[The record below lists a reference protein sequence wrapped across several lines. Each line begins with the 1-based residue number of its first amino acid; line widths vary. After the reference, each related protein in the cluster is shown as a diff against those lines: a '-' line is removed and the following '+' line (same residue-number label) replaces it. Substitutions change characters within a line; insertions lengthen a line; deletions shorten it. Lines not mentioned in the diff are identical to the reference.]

1 MDDNAD
7 SGWSWPY
14 WKFGLKR
21 DDLFGTLH
29 DQYNTV
35 PSPILDPEAFH
46 HDVYEISQQA
56 GTTDEF
62 HRLLQERKQQRLREL
77 NETLE
82 SAAFEIIANPT
93 LIGTEQWQHAVQLF
107 RTRSLDSLLR
117 YFASYLPSD
126 HPWYKSADSTATSDA
141 GSSVG
146 SLTDSHGSLFDDDE
160 SIMTEEPSE
169 YPSYPKQL
177 LPPSPRSMT
186 MCSDSSVASP
196 TDEEAHHDFDDF
208 GTATPARTLSFSE
221 SEPDCCPMPQ
231 QNVRCGC
238 GEVSRCTDSRPAA
251 TPVSETNADGVD
263 DSVVA
268 TKRAGSR
275 HENVARYSSTPS
287 STDLDTPTPRPEAHV
302 ASFFDDTKDTKPAT
316 PNRRYRSLSPSRP
329 LPLSERDFGQL
340 LIAHRD
346 PRNPQRSRCIRRER
360 ECSPAVER
368 RRRSPVDSTKKI
380 QKPLPEATR
389 SRTRSRKCYVDS

>member
-1 MDDNAD
+1 
-7 SGWSWPY
+7 
-14 WKFGLKR
+14 
-21 DDLFGTLH
+21 
-29 DQYNTV
+29 
-35 PSPILDPEAFH
+35 
-46 HDVYEISQQA
+46 
-56 GTTDEF
+56 
-62 HRLLQERKQQRLREL
+62 L

-126 HPWYKSADSTATSDA
+126 HPWYKSADSAATSDA

-146 SLTDSHGSLFDDDE
+146 SLTESHGSLFDDDE

-186 MCSDSSVASP
+186 MCSDSSIASAI
-196 TDEEAHHDFDDF
+196 DEEAHHHFDDF

-221 SEPDCCPMPQ
+221 SEPDCCALPQ
-231 QNVRCGC
+231 PNGCCGC
-238 GEVSRCTDSRPAA
+238 EDVSRYTDSRPAIVA
-251 TPVSETNADGVD
+251 VSKTKAGVD
-263 DSVVA
+263 DSVAA
-268 TKRAGSR
+268 TTQVQSR
-275 HENVARYSSTPS
+275 PNNVTRLSSTPS
-287 STDLDTPTPRPEAHV
+287 STDLDTPTPRPEAYS
-302 ASFFDDTKDTKPAT
+302 ASFFDDTKDTKPT
-316 PNRRYRSLSPSRP
+316 SPNRRCRSLSPSRP
-329 LPLSERDFGQL
+329 EPFSEREFGQL

-346 PRNPQRSRCIRRER
+346 PRNAQRSRCIRRER

-368 RRRSPVDSTKKI
+368 RRSRPVDSTKKI
-380 QKPLPEATR
+380 QKPLPEGSR
-389 SRTRSRKCYVDS
+389 SRARSRRCVVDS